1 MNSSIDGASGLRQP
15 LSPVDVDVLV
25 VGAGPT
31 GLTAACEA
39 LRHGLTVR
47 IVDRKQGLSTHS
59 KALVTHARTMEVLEI
74 MGVAPAMLEAGV
86 PFAALNAHAGPRRRP
101 TRVDLLGLP
110 WGDTS
115 YPFWLSIP
123 QYATEQVLERH
134 LQHLGGTVEW
144 GTTVL
149 ELDDLGDRVVAR
161 IDVGGEPRD
170 VRARWVIGCDG
181 GRSTVR
187 DRIGVRLDRR
197 ESGVRFLL
205 ADVAGTAPLVEDE
218 GYAYLAP
225 QGLLI
230 IVPVPEPG
238 RWRIIAHVDDAAEE
252 PIDATYL
259 DDLIAERTGL
269 DFGAHEVG
277 WTSRFTLSHGVA
289 DAYRRGR
296 VFLAGDAAHVH
307 SPVGGQGL
315 NTGIQDAHNLVWK
328 LAEAGRAPSRA
339 GAEALL
345 DSYERERR
353 ATAGKMVATV
363 ARMTG
368 LLTVRNGAVR
378 RGLGWIAPRALAL
391 PRLRARL
398 GRGAGMLETV
408 YPDGSLDAGPGAGR
422 RLPDPELADGRRL
435 SARLPGTG
443 WCWVVWTRAGEVAPD
458 LDEPRWRGLPVIVV
472 REDELLDGGRSASL
486 EHRVALVR
494 PDRVLAGV
502 GSAPEELRPS
512 IQAG

>member
-1 MNSSIDGASGLRQP
+1 MTPSPNRAPDLPQP
-15 LSPVDVDVLV
+15 PSPVDVDLLV

-39 LRHGLTVR
+39 LRLGLTVR

-59 KALVTHARTMEVLEI
+59 KALVTHARTMEVLET
-74 MGVAPAMLEAGV
+74 MGVADAMLEAGV
-86 PFAALNAHAGPRRRP
+86 PFAALNAHAGPGRRP

-123 QYATEQVLERH
+123 QYATEQVLEQH
-134 LQHLGGTVEW
+134 LQNLGGAVEW
-144 GTTVL
+144 GTTFAD
-149 ELDDLGDRVVAR
+149 LDDRGDHVVAR
-161 IDVGGEPRD
+161 IEVGGEPQE

-187 DRIGVRLDRR
+187 DQIGLRLDRR

-225 QGLLI
+225 EGLLI

-238 RWRIIAHVDDAAEE
+238 RWRIIAHVDDAEE
-252 PIDATYL
+252 RTIDAAYL

-269 DFGAHEVG
+269 DFGARDVG

-328 LAEAGRAPSRA
+328 LAESGRAQSRA
-339 GAEALL
+339 AAEALL

-353 ATAGKMVATV
+353 AAGAKMVATV
-363 ARMTG
+363 ARMTA
-368 LLTVRNGAVR
+368 LITVRNRGIR
-378 RGLGWIAPRALAL
+378 RVLGWIAPRALAL
-391 PRLRARL
+391 PRLHARL
-398 GRGAGMLETV
+398 GRGAGMLETA
-408 YPDGSLDAGPGAGR
+408 YPDGPMDAGPGAGR

-443 WCWVVWTRAGEVAPD
+443 WCWVVRTRAGDATPD
-458 LDEPRWRGLPVIVV
+458 LEGPRWRGLPVVVV
-472 REDELLDGGRSASL
+472 REEELLDGGRAGSL
-486 EHRVALVR
+486 DHPIALVR

-502 GSAPEELRPS
+502 GSAPEELRPPTL
-512 IQAG
+512 GG